1 MQKSSVYKKT
11 FWLKF
16 EISKIRCS
24 VYFNEKSKKTIKAD
38 ILIIPGLS
46 EFIERYDFIAEKF
59 AKENFRVAI
68 IDLPGQGL
76 STRFGN
82 PSTVIHVSDFE
93 LYFKAMNCLMKSLNF
108 GLYRKT
114 IFLDIL

>member
-24 VYFNEKSKKTIKAD
+24 VYLNEKSKKPIKAD

-93 LYFKAMNCLMKSLNF
+93 LYFKAMNCLMKSLN
-108 GLYRKT
+108 LACIAKQY
-114 IFLDIL
+114 FLDIL